1 MIAIIDYGSGNL
13 SAIVNIYKQLN
24 VPHKVV
30 SDPQLLAAADRYILP
45 GVGHFEFTM
54 KKIKGSGLYGAL
66 RKEVIFG
73 KKPLLGIC
81 VGMQL
86 LADSSDEGDVGGLGW
101 VPGHV
106 AKIFCEDDLIR
117 LPHMG
122 WNSISLVGN
131 GGGLFEGVD
140 ADKGF
145 YFLHNYH
152 FIPKVV
158 TNALAVTHYGQ
169 PLICAVSNG
178 SNVFGV
184 QFHPEK
190 SHANG
195 IAVFKNFAK
204 I

>member
-13 SAIVNIYKQLN
+13 SAIANIYKQLN
-24 VPHKVV
+24 VPHDVV
-30 SDPQLLAAADRYILP
+30 GDPARLGAANKYILP
-45 GVGHFEFTM
+45 GVGHFGFTM
-54 KKIKGSGLYGAL
+54 NKIKESGLYDAL
-66 RKEVIFG
+66 QEQVIVR

-86 LADSSDEGDVGGLGW
+86 LANSSDEGNVDGLGW

-106 AKIFCEDDLIR
+106 AKIESQTPAMR

-122 WNSISLVGN
+122 WNSVSLAAEAR
-131 GGGLFEGVD
+131 GLFDGVD

-152 FIPKVV
+152 FIPAAVSSALV
-158 TNALAVTHYGQ
+158 TTHYGRQ
-169 PLICAVSNG
+169 LVCGVTNG
-178 SNVFGV
+178 DNIFGV

-195 IAVFKNFAK
+195 IAVFRNFSK
-204 I
+204 L

>member
-13 SAIVNIYKQLN
+13 AAIANIYKQLN
-24 VPHKVV
+24 VPHDVV
-30 SDPQLLAAADRYILP
+30 RDPARLGAAKSFILP
-45 GVGHFEFTM
+45 GVGHFDFTM
-54 KKIKGSGLYGAL
+54 NKIKGSGLRDAL
-66 RKEVIFG
+66 HEQVIVR

-86 LADSSDEGDVGGLGW
+86 LADSSDEGNATGLGW
-101 VPGHV
+101 VPGRV
-106 AKIFCEDDLIR
+106 AKIVSEVPAIR

-122 WNSISLVGN
+122 WNSVSLAGDAR
-131 GGGLFEGVD
+131 GLFDGVD

-152 FIPKVV
+152 FIPAAASSSLV
-158 TNALAVTHYGQ
+158 TTHYGRQ
-169 PLICAVSNG
+169 LVCAVTNG
-178 SNVFGV
+178 DNIFGV

-195 IAVFKNFAK
+195 VAVFRNFSK
-204 I
+204 L

>member
-1 MIAIIDYGSGNL
+1 MIAIIDYGSGNI
-13 SAIVNIYKQLN
+13 SAIANIYKQLN
-24 VPHKVV
+24 VPYEVV
-30 SDPQLLAAADRYILP
+30 GERGRLGAAKSYILP
-45 GVGHFEFTM
+45 GVGHFDFTM
-54 KKIKGSGLYGAL
+54 KKIKDSGLYDAL
-66 RKEVIFG
+66 QDQVIVG

-86 LADSSDEGDVGGLGW
+86 LADSSDEGDVAGLGW

-106 AKIFCEDDLIR
+106 AKIRSEMPAIR

-122 WNSISLVGN
+122 WNSVSL
-131 GGGLFEGVD
+131 GGDARGLFDGVD

-152 FIPKVV
+152 FLPEIA
-158 TNALAVTHYGQ
+158 TNALASTYYGR
-169 PLICAVSNG
+169 PLVCAVSNG
-178 SNVFGV
+178 DNVFGV

-195 IAVFKNFAK
+195 IAVFKNFSK
-204 I
+204 L

>member
-13 SAIVNIYKQLN
+13 SAISNIYKQLN
-24 VPHKVV
+24 VSHEVV
-30 SDPQLLAAADRYILP
+30 GEPGRLAAAKSYILP
-45 GVGHFEFTM
+45 GVGHFDFTM
-54 KKIKGSGLYGAL
+54 KKIKSSGLFDAL
-66 RKEVIFG
+66 QEQVIVR

-86 LADSSDEGDVGGLGW
+86 LADSSDEGHVAGLGW

-106 AKIFCEDDLIR
+106 AKIVGESSAIR

-122 WNSISLVGN
+122 WNSVSLTSEARV
-131 GGGLFEGVD
+131 LFDGVD

-152 FIPKVV
+152 FIPAAALSSLVTTYYGRQLVCAV
-158 TNALAVTHYGQ
+158 TNGDN
-169 PLICAVSNG
+169 I
-178 SNVFGV
+178 FGV

-195 IAVFKNFAK
+195 IAVFRNFSK
-204 I
+204 L

>member
-13 SAIVNIYKQLN
+13 SAISNIYKQLN
-24 VPHKVV
+24 VPHEVV
-30 SDPQLLAAADRYILP
+30 REPGRLDAAKSYILP
-45 GVGHFEFTM
+45 GVGHFGFTM
-54 KKIKGSGLYGAL
+54 KKIKGCGLYEKL
-66 RKEVIFG
+66 QEQVIVG

-86 LADSSDEGDVGGLGW
+86 LANFSDEGHAAGLGW

-106 AKIFCEDDLIR
+106 TKIVSEMPSVR

-122 WNSISLVGN
+122 WNSVSLTGN
-131 GGGLFEGVD
+131 DRGLFDDVE
-140 ADKGF
+140 ADMGF

-152 FIPKVV
+152 FMP
-158 TNALAVTHYGQ
+158 AAASSSLAVTHYGR
-169 PLICAVSNG
+169 PLVCAVSNG
-178 SNVFGV
+178 DNIFGV

-195 IAVFKNFAK
+195 IAVFRNFAK
-204 I
+204 L

>member
-1 MIAIIDYGSGNL
+1 MIAIIDFGSGNL
-13 SAIVNIYKQLN
+13 SAIANIYKQLN
-24 VPHKVV
+24 VPHEVV
-30 SDPQLLAAADRYILP
+30 GEPGRLGAAKSYILP
-45 GVGHFEFTM
+45 GVGHFDFTM
-54 KKIKGSGLYGAL
+54 KKIKGSGLYDAL
-66 RKEVIFG
+66 QEQVIVG

-86 LADSSDEGDVGGLGW
+86 LADSSDEGHAAGLGW

-106 AKIFCEDDLIR
+106 AKIVSEVPAIR

-122 WNSISLVGN
+122 WNSVSLSGDAR
-131 GGGLFEGVD
+131 GLFDDVD

-152 FIPKVV
+152 FMP
-158 TNALAVTHYGQ
+158 AAASSSLAVTHYGR
-169 PLICAVSNG
+169 PLVCAVSNG
-178 SNVFGV
+178 DNVFGV

-195 IAVFKNFAK
+195 IAVFRNFAK
-204 I
+204 L